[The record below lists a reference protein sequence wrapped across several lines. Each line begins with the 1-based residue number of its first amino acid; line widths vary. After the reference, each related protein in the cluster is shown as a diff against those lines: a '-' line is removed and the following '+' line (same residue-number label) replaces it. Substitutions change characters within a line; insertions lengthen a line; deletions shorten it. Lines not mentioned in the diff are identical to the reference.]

1 MSRVTFLAHDFIVQ
15 VHKAKMSHDVKGT
28 QGKTSIAGMRW
39 AAFFSTGQDRLKD
52 KNPGTGRGKMV
63 GSREFHN
70 TENTR
75 IDFQL
80 VQQVLLLLLKSNDI
94 FGQKL

>member
-28 QGKTSIAGMRW
+28 QGKTSIAGMQ
-39 AAFFSTGQDRLKD
+39 GRLKD

-63 GSREFHN
+63 GRREYHN

-75 IDFQL
+75 IDFQR